1 MFPNI
6 YFYLFAQRRFELQV
20 VHTNL
25 VEVLTLC
32 EVIFMKGACR
42 VEQCFYTKKYL
53 INSILKNLQS
63 IANNVYVNITLFD
76 MDFHNQTSSRV

>member
-20 VHTNL
+20 HTNL

-32 EVIFMKGACR
+32 EVIFIKGACR
-42 VEQCFYTKKYL
+42 VEQCFYTKNFL

-76 MDFHNQTSSRV
+76 MDFHNHNCSKV

>member
-1 MFPNI
+1 
-6 YFYLFAQRRFELQV
+6 
-20 VHTNL
+20 
-25 VEVLTLC
+25 
-32 EVIFMKGACR
+32 MKGACR

-76 MDFHNQTSSRV
+76 MDFHNQTSSKV